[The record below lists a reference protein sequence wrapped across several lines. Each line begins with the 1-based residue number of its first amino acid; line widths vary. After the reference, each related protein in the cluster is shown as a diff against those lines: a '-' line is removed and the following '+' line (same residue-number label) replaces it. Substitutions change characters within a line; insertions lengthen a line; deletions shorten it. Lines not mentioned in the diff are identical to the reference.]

1 MRSAAGRCINA
12 SGAGIRS
19 HERTPNVS
27 HQIEP
32 PIAILPPARDL
43 RAWWL
48 GLALTGALAGLGMSV
63 AQLYA
68 MQRLGLSGLTVTIA
82 LGIIAGN
89 TFFPHIASRTAAGV
103 DFSRSTLLRTGI
115 VLFGFRITFQQ
126 IAAVGWTGVV
136 IDALMVTLTFLIA
149 VQLGTRVFRL
159 DRQTSMLVGAGSA
172 ICGAAAVMA
181 TEPIVRGQAHKVS
194 VAVATVVIFG
204 TLAMFIYPPL
214 YAYLGLSQHA
224 FGIFAGSTIHEV
236 AQVIAAGN
244 SVSDEVAGI
253 AVIEKM
259 LRVMMLAPFLLLLS
273 ASQAVRQ
280 SASHPAGHGADH
292 ARSGTHVLV
301 PWFAL
306 LFIAASAL
314 NSLQLLPAAAVGWL
328 LQFDTLLLAMAMAAL
343 GLRTHGGAIRQAGVK
358 PLLLAAT
365 LFVFLA
371 VGGYAIN
378 RMVTHWLN

>member
-1 MRSAAGRCINA
+1 M
-12 SGAGIRS
+12 
-19 HERTPNVS
+19 
-27 HQIEP
+27 
-32 PIAILPPARDL
+32 
-43 RAWWL
+43 WL
-48 GLALTGALAGLGMSV
+48 
-63 AQLYA
+63 AQLQA
-68 MQRLGLSGLTVTIA
+68 IQRLGLSGLTVTIA

-89 TFFPHIASRTAAGV
+89 TLFPRIASRTAAGV
-103 DFSRSTLLRTGI
+103 DFSKSTLLRTGI

-126 IAAVGWTGVV
+126 IAEVGWTGLV
-136 IDALMVTLTFLIA
+136 IDELMVALTFLIA

-159 DRQTSMLVGAGSA
+159 DRQTSMLIGAGSA

-204 TLAMFIYPPL
+204 TLAMFVYPPL
-214 YAYLGLSQHA
+214 YVHLGLSQHA

-236 AQVIAAGN
+236 AQVIAAGK

-273 ASQAVRQ
+273 ASL
-280 SASHPAGHGADH
+280 SARHAAGHAAGHDAGHDAGHGIN
-292 ARSGTHVLV
+292 ARSLV

-314 NSLQLLPAAAVGWL
+314 NSLQLLPAGLVGWL
-328 LQFDTLLLAMAMAAL
+328 IQFDTLLLAMAMAAL
-343 GLRTHGGAIRQAGVK
+343 GLRTHAGAIRQAGVK

-371 VGGYAIN
+371 LGGYAIN
-378 RMVTHWLN
+378 RMVTNWLH